1 MPLTAQEQKQL
12 SEVLDEIEPY
22 VPTSEDLAR
31 MAAEWEETFTEG
43 RRKRPF
49 PQSPHGE

>member
-1 MPLTAQEQKQL
+1 MALSPQEQKQL
-12 SEVLDEIEPY
+12 AEVLDEIEPY
-22 VPTSEDLAR
+22 VPTPEDLNR

-49 PQSPHGE
+49 PQSPHE